1 MTSLSFLFLSLGYC
15 IPASH
20 RVAPLLL
27 LLMLLHPRNVL
38 SRHCVIVILVYRLLL
53 FSGLAFLRRG
63 IGMASRFAL
72 YDYHRLELNE
82 TQ

>member
-1 MTSLSFLFLSLGYC
+1 
-15 IPASH
+15 
-20 RVAPLLL
+20 
-27 LLMLLHPRNVL
+27 MLLHLRNAL
-38 SRHCVIVILVYRLLL
+38 SRHCVIIVPVYRLLL

-63 IGMASRFAL
+63 IGMASCFAL